1 MSLFRLLSVSDTSE
15 AIAEESGSVHPAFL
29 VICGIVAIGFVIMII
44 QNFIIKK
51 EEYYKLFSLLL
62 YSTKSSITFCEFY

>member
-1 MSLFRLLSVSDTSE
+1 MSLFRLLSVSDASE

-51 EEYYKLFSLLL
+51 EEYYK
-62 YSTKSSITFCEFY
+62 